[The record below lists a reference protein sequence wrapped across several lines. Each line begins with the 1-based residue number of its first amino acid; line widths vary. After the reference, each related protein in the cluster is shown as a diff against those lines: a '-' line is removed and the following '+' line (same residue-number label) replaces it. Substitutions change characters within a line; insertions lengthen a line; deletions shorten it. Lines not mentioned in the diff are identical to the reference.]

1 MATFFFVVH
10 LFINN
15 FFLTLQKS
23 KQNSMNDYLRTRI
36 DALTREVSR
45 LERKVNFLEAVL
57 EVERSNNLNNTVDVR
72 QSN

>member
-45 LERKVNFLEAVL
+45 LERKVEYLEAVL
-57 EVERSNNLNNTVDVR
+57 EVEHNNNYKHKTEC
-72 QSN
+72 

>member
-1 MATFFFVVH
+1 
-10 LFINN
+10 
-15 FFLTLQKS
+15 
-23 KQNSMNDYLRTRI
+23 MNDYLRTRI

-45 LERKVNFLEAVL
+45 LEKKVNFLEAVL